1 MSKKK
6 RKSTKRSRPEEAELH
21 LVKLDKPAPRR
32 PSRKGE
38 FLWGLAFGLLGALA
52 VVLVLDHTG
61 FSGIPSSERGRPGAD
76 GGGGEPASR
85 SLVLA
90 GFLPRGSS
98 VFVDGEAVDAET
110 TDMGV
115 RLEIEP
121 SAQRLEVRGSNGP
134 WWTTNL
140 AVPATDADTLRP
152 VLSGDLVVE
161 VDKQGPTGEL
171 FVDGVRKGVAPGS
184 AGDVP
189 PGWHLVSIRS
199 PQGDILFENGIEI
212 TPGDVSVLRVP
223 PVPPRGKAGLVVRA
237 RRLSDEGLI
246 DAPGAA
252 VFVDGKQEGVTPLE
266 LTLPAG
272 HHSIRV
278 ETSPGAASVEAVFLE
293 AGRSR
298 YVDAQFGGEDHLEV
312 EVSPPLRAPAG
323 SPVAVPVAV
332 AREGKAVILR
342 EGALQ
347 MIRAGQSETIPVPL
361 VPSTSDPGVWVAV
374 LPAALAA
381 EGGELTGFATCIDEG
396 GRTGTSELFR
406 IPIR

>member
-6 RKSTKRSRPEEAELH
+6 RKSTKRSRPEGTELR
-21 LVKLDKPAPRR
+21 LVELDKPAPRQ

-52 VVLVLDHTG
+52 VVMVLDHTG
-61 FSGIPSSERGRPGAD
+61 FSGFASPENGRSFAD
-76 GGGGEPASR
+76 GGGGEPAGR

-110 TDMGV
+110 VDMGV
-115 RLEIEP
+115 RLEVEP

-140 AVPATDADTLRP
+140 AAPAADGDTLRP

-171 FVDGVRKGVAPGS
+171 FVDGVRKGTAPGS
-184 AGDVP
+184 AGDVA

-199 PQGDILFENGIEI
+199 PQGEILFENGTEI
-212 TPGDVSVLRVP
+212 TPGDVSILRVP

-246 DAPGAA
+246 EAPGAA

-278 ETSPGAASVEAVFLE
+278 EGPSGTPSVEAVFLE

-298 YVDAQFGGEDHLEV
+298 YVDAQFDGEEQLEV
-312 EVSPPLRAPAG
+312 KVTPPLRAVAG
-323 SPVAVPVAV
+323 SPIAVPVAV
-332 AREGKAVILR
+332 VREGKGVILR
-342 EGALQ
+342 EGMLQ
-347 MIRAGQSETIPVPL
+347 MIRAGQSATISVPL
-361 VPSTSDPGVWVAV
+361 VSSTSDPGVWVGV
-374 LPAALAA
+374 LPAALTT
-381 EGGELTGFATCIDEG
+381 EGGELMGFATCVDEG

-406 IPIR
+406 IPVR